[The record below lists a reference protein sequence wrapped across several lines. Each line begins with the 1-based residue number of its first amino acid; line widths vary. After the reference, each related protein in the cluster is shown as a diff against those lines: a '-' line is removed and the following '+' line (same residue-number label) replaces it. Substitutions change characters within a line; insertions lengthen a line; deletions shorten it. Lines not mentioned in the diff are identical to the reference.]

1 MNKRTQAGKT
11 VSEDLEKMQSFSLHK
26 EQANWKLKF
35 KASKRKIAVSAPSH
49 LHSPVGGAGLVFFRL
64 HLTPVSLS
72 PPRAAVL
79 IPLLGADLESQLP
92 LQVIP

>member
-11 VSEDLEKMQSFSLHK
+11 VSEDLEKMQSFSIHK

-49 LHSPVGGAGLVFFRL
+49 LHSPCRGRWACVLRAAPHTCV
-64 HLTPVSLS
+64 S

-79 IPLLGADLESQLP
+79 IPLLGADLESQLL